1 MADIVTN
8 FDLSGKNVLIQAQ
21 NNPFYGKKIG
31 FIGDSFTKGA
41 TLANP
46 NVERFSYLV
55 CKQLG
60 AIEVNVGV
68 SGTGFVAQSNFPK
81 SFSKQA
87 EDLKSK
93 SPDCDV
99 IVVLGGIN
107 DINRKLE
114 QTVVIEAQNDTFDKL
129 RQLFPDALICWAG
142 FNYPSTASDWL
153 ANMRVSGRVNAY
165 PYYSPNYNGVKTL
178 CNPTDRIKYNE
189 ANYSSDFTHPN
200 AQGHAQMATVIV
212 SSLLGG
218 TDNKFTT
225 QVQSSF
231 EDGVSGILTAVC
243 IDNVYHVIGQLTIT
257 KDFSLGWNKIA
268 TMSVPLGNLL
278 NARGSASVVVSS
290 QFYACAV
297 EVRPNGDVYIQDVD
311 RRSTGNRFYTFQL
324 TAIPFYDR

>member
-1 MADIVTN
+1 MPDIVTN
-8 FDLSGKNVLIQAQ
+8 FELSGKNVLIQGQ
-21 NNPFYGKKIG
+21 NNPFVGKTIG

-41 TLANP
+41 TLAKP
-46 NVERFSYLV
+46 NTERFSYLV
-55 CKQLG
+55 CQQLG
-60 AIEVNVGV
+60 AKEVNVGV

-87 EDLKSK
+87 EDLKSQ

-99 IVVLGGIN
+99 IIVFGGIN
-107 DINRKLE
+107 DVNRKLD
-114 QTVVIEAQNDTFDKL
+114 QAVIIEAQNETFNKL
-129 RQLFPDALICWAG
+129 RQLFPNALICWAG
-142 FNYPSTASDWL
+142 FNYPSTSSDWL

-165 PYYSPNYNGVKTL
+165 PYYSPNYNGIKTL
-178 CNPTDRIKYNE
+178 CNPTDRIKYNK

-200 AQGHAQMATVIV
+200 AIGHAQIATVIV

-218 TDNKFTT
+218 VDNRFVT

-243 IDNVYHVIGQLTIT
+243 VNNVYHVIGQLTIT

-278 NARGSASVVVSS
+278 NARVSAAVVVNS
-290 QFYACAV
+290 QYYACTA
-297 EVRPNGDVYIQDVD
+297 EVRPNGEVYIQDVP
-311 RRSTGNRFYTFQL
+311 RTSTGNRYYTFQI
-324 TAIPFYDR
+324 TAVPFYDR